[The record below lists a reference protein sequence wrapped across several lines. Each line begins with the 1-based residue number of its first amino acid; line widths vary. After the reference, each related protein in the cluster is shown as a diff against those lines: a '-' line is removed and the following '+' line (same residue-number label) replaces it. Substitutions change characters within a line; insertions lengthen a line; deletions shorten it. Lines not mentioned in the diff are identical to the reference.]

1 MGRGIDKEKAR
12 ALRKER
18 EKAKAKKAFDK
29 YYSDSNYRLLF
40 DCVAEFFADS
50 LKSDFKKL
58 NDGKLFA
65 ITLAAKWCPSIDSS
79 YDKATLI
86 CEAIARRVF
95 PRESEKEF
103 EGLEEAHYAY
113 RFRDRLR
120 KQVLVP
126 LHKVL
131 QLPEVYMSAN
141 KWNSL
146 PYNRVPSVAMK
157 TYKELF
163 KKHDKERFREYL
175 ERVKT
180 GKAKIAAGA
189 LLPHEIIASLED
201 EDGGAVA
208 ELQWK
213 RMVEDV
219 GKKGKLTNCIA
230 VCDVSGSMFGIPMDV
245 AVAMGLLVSELSEEP
260 WKGKVMTFSAN
271 PQLHL
276 VKGDSLKAKTE
287 FVRKMEVG
295 FNTDFQKVFDEI
307 LAVAVEGKL
316 SEEQLIRRLF
326 VFSDMEFDDA
336 CGNYSKYMNMES
348 VCNDDEEEPDYEV
361 LREKMKECG
370 GEMWKTDY
378 EVIKEKFQKCGYK
391 RVPKIV
397 FWNLRNSSSTP
408 VVATQDGVALVSGY
422 SKNLL
427 TLFLDEGG
435 IVNPEQV
442 MELAIAGGEYKKL
455 VIHD

>member
-1 MGRGIDKEKAR
+1 M
-12 ALRKER
+12 
-18 EKAKAKKAFDK
+18 
-29 YYSDSNYRLLF
+29 
-40 DCVAEFFADS
+40 
-50 LKSDFKKL
+50 
-58 NDGKLFA
+58 
-65 ITLAAKWCPSIDSS
+65 
-79 YDKATLI
+79 
-86 CEAIARRVF
+86 
-95 PRESEKEF
+95 
-103 EGLEEAHYAY
+103 
-113 RFRDRLR
+113 
-120 KQVLVP
+120 LVP